1 MPYHL
6 SIPKGQAKH
15 EESDLR
21 NSAIRNL
28 FEETGLT
35 LSDIEWLDSIEPL
48 QYEYKIYKDQ
58 VLSKKKV
65 LAYYATLDK
74 EKEIIL
80 SQKRGNIFWV
90 GKAELRMLATYRM
103 EDYLARHYAKA
114 FDQIEIHFANKQ
126 LRMLHQQSVASQ
138 TDDTTQWDE
147 QMQQNQ
153 LLTKL

>member
-1 MPYHL
+1 MRTYESYGVLLFRNINQHLELLLLESSEFSSMPYHL

-74 EKEIIL
+74 EKEIVL
-80 SQKRGNIFWV
+80 SQKRGNIF
-90 GKAELRMLATYRM
+90 
-103 EDYLARHYAKA
+103 
-114 FDQIEIHFANKQ
+114 
-126 LRMLHQQSVASQ
+126 
-138 TDDTTQWDE
+138 
-147 QMQQNQ
+147 
-153 LLTKL
+153 